1 MCIRDSLGALP
12 GGASEAVGPVAALD
26 VVDGDADG
34 AWDLLLAGPRGAR
47 DLRSRRGATGIVRTA
62 AEPRAPFAA
71 AAATGIGAFDY
82 DNDGVLD
89 AALVGP
95 GGLVLVRG
103 APDGTFVEAAAPA
116 TGAAAALDAADLD
129 ADGDLDLAVATAD
142 GVTILENRGGN
153 ANHWIDVALE
163 AQQIK
168 GSGVT
173 ASGRVNAHGLGS
185 LLELKAGDRY
195 QPRPVRRRTTHFGLG
210 ALAEADVVRVA
221 WINGVPQNVIR
232 PPADALFCEEQILLG
247 SCPYLYV
254 WDGERFVFA
263 TDLLWGAPLGLQRS
277 EGVLMPS
284 RPREWL
290 KIDPPMVPRGG
301 RYELRVTEELWEAA
315 YFDSLRLHV
324 VDHPADVAVY
334 SNEKVGPAEIAPFR
348 IHAVR
353 SPIAPRSARDG
364 AGGDVHAEIAAVD
377 GRFAPTIR
385 GKLRQGLVREN
396 VLDLDFGTIPD
407 PSSATLFLTGWIYP
421 TTVSENV
428 GLSHDPSLSLP
439 RPPWLSVPDGAG
451 GWREAIPF
459 TGFPGGKT
467 KTIAIDVSGLLD
479 GTSAR
484 LRIETTMEIRWDAA
498 FLASGEE
505 PAEVRTTVAEPERA
519 TLAFRGRSRI
529 EQDDSGGPE
538 RFLHDAVS
546 REPRWPPM
554 RGAFTAYGEVGDLV
568 AADDD
573 RLVVMGAGDEMTL
586 FFPVPEGPPPGWRR
600 SFLLESVGWDK
611 DANLATAEGQTV
623 EPLPFRAMRS
633 YPPAEDDLPE
643 ATPARDDWLRRWQW
657 RRQDERYWSLIRRWP
672 TGRVTLG
679 ESAGAEPPGDDR
691 PGGIPVRRSE

>member
-1 MCIRDSLGALP
+1 MAPGTDPPGTDLVAARRAAGCPAADLDLVVHGDGGMVLLENVLDAAGGTRTLRPFAGEGPTGASHAAVAADLDADGYLDLVAGGDAGLRLWRNLGKGAFVPWPGQADVAVAGGVRALVALDWDRDVDVDVMVGGDGGAGWLENLLHGQFRLGALP
-12 GGASEAVGPVAALD
+12 GGAAEAVGPVAALD

-95 GGLVLVRG
+95 GGLELLRG

-407 PSSATLFLTGWIYP
+407 PS
-421 TTVSENV
+421 
-428 GLSHDPSLSLP
+428 
-439 RPPWLSVPDGAG
+439 
-451 GWREAIPF
+451 
-459 TGFPGGKT
+459 
-467 KTIAIDVSGLLD
+467 
-479 GTSAR
+479 
-484 LRIETTMEIRWDAA
+484 
-498 FLASGEE
+498 
-505 PAEVRTTVAEPERA
+505 
-519 TLAFRGRSRI
+519 
-529 EQDDSGGPE
+529 
-538 RFLHDAVS
+538 
-546 REPRWPPM
+546 
-554 RGAFTAYGEVGDLV
+554 
-568 AADDD
+568 
-573 RLVVMGAGDEMTL
+573 
-586 FFPVPEGPPPGWRR
+586 
-600 SFLLESVGWDK
+600 
-611 DANLATAEGQTV
+611 
-623 EPLPFRAMRS
+623 
-633 YPPAEDDLPE
+633 
-643 ATPARDDWLRRWQW
+643 
-657 RRQDERYWSLIRRWP
+657 
-672 TGRVTLG
+672 
-679 ESAGAEPPGDDR
+679 
-691 PGGIPVRRSE
+691 